1 MGFKRKSKHVVASV
15 DSGDDEPIGTL
26 LKLKGKRNSKRSKVA
41 ADGGGKKVKGGV
53 EKMAAVDDELG
64 GMNDT
69 LAIFRKK
76 LRGPKKDS
84 GSAILVVKD
93 LSSNLSEPMYQS
105 LDESLNLTSE
115 AKRRCPRSNEGE
127 SSGSET
133 IMKSTKGKAET
144 KNKRSKMNLDE
155 IIIENPESNN
165 ACISGN
171 DALRHEKEVEG
182 EALEDSLSAFFQKV
196 QSGIT
201 AKSRNPSRL
210 KLVKVSD
217 DAGSEAAADKSLSTS
232 IIHDDSY
239 SAAVVQDSLH
249 HPPDS
254 NQGLS
259 CSALDSTHFNDEN
272 SGFLSSVKISPS
284 SLRSELGDGK
294 TKCEPPVLGNAPPDS
309 DNFLNIKNDAVCCV
323 EADDLGISTSL
334 CEGEMKTNGDV
345 RTDRLPGKDCLPSYS
360 GQEHLHSSPST
371 FDRPQKDHHTEDLD
385 GPVTVLGTSF
395 EEVDLQQF
403 SSQGV
408 DYQVSER
415 RSSPESDSAN
425 HKFEVVFRK
434 RNDESEEIGVE
445 SEHNLESSHAV
456 LEGECRPRPNID
468 DPSVGEDINGNFAKD
483 GGCLADPETKD
494 STFSVGQRAA
504 RNAKKQRHGDMA
516 YEGDVDWDV
525 LIQSQELFG
534 IHRVDKTREKLNPL
548 FMDDESGK
556 AAAVAAG
563 LKACAVSP
571 LEKIKFKEV
580 LKRKGGLQ
588 EYLACRS
595 VYPVTNRL
603 PTFPEC

>member
-1 MGFKRKSKHVVASV
+1 MVQAMDEDENKMGLKRKSKHVGTSV

-26 LKLKGKRNSKRSKVA
+26 LKLKGKRNSKRSKVG
-41 ADGGGKKVKGGV
+41 ADGGGKKVKGT
-53 EKMAAVDDELG
+53 EKMAAVDEELG

-76 LRGPKKDS
+76 LRGPKKDG
-84 GSAILVVKD
+84 GSAIVAVKD
-93 LSSNLSEPMYQS
+93 FSSNLPEPMCQS
-105 LDESLNLTSE
+105 LNELTSE
-115 AKRRCPRSNEGE
+115 VKRRCPGSNEGE
-127 SSGSET
+127 SSGSAT
-133 IMKSTKGKAET
+133 ILKSTTGKAKM
-144 KNKRSKMNLDE
+144 KNKRSKVNLDAV
-155 IIIENPESNN
+155 IIENSESNDGCYN
-165 ACISGN
+165 VSGN
-171 DALRHEKEVEG
+171 DALRNAKEVATEG
-182 EALEDSLSAFFQKV
+182 EAVEDSLSAYFQKV

-217 DAGSEAAADKSLSTS
+217 DGSEAVADKSLSTS
-232 IIHDDSY
+232 KFDQESFIPDD
-239 SAAVVQDSLH
+239 
-249 HPPDS
+249 
-254 NQGLS
+254 N
-259 CSALDSTHFNDEN
+259 CCE
-272 SGFLSSVKISPS
+272 
-284 SLRSELGDGK
+284 

-309 DNFLNIKNDAVCCV
+309 DNFLNRKNGAVCCV
-323 EADDLGISTSL
+323 EADDLGMSTSL
-334 CEGEMKTNGDV
+334 YEGAAKTNGDV
-345 RTDRLPGKDCLPSYS
+345 KIDRVPGIDLFPSYS
-360 GQEHLHSSPST
+360 GQAELHSAPST
-371 FDRPQKDHHTEDLD
+371 FDGPQKEHHTEDLD
-385 GPVTVLGTSF
+385 GPVTVLGTRF
-395 EEVDLQQF
+395 EEVDLQHF

-408 DYQVSER
+408 DYQVSEC
-415 RSSPESDSAN
+415 RSSPESDSEN

-434 RNDESEEIGVE
+434 HNDESEEIGIK
-445 SEHNLESSHAV
+445 SEHTLEPSHV
-456 LEGECRPRPNID
+456 LRECRPNFD
-468 DPSVGEDINGNFAKD
+468 DPSVGEEINGNCAKD
-483 GGCLADPETKD
+483 SGYLADPETKD

-563 LKACAVSP
+563 LKACAVGP

-595 VYPVTNRL
+595 VYPFTSRL
-603 PTFPEC
+603 HTFPE

>member
-1 MGFKRKSKHVVASV
+1 MVQAMDEEENKMGLKRKSKHVVASV

-41 ADGGGKKVKGGV
+41 ADGGGKKVKGV

-76 LRGPKKDS
+76 LRGPKKDG
-84 GSAILVVKD
+84 GSAIVVVKG
-93 LSSNLSEPMYQS
+93 LSSNLSEPICQS

-115 AKRRCPRSNEGE
+115 VKRRCPGSNEGE

-133 IMKSTKGKAET
+133 IMKSAKVKAKT
-144 KNKRSKMNLDE
+144 KNKRSRMNLDE
-155 IIIENPESNN
+155 IIIENPESNDV
-165 ACISGN
+165 CDDMSGN
-171 DALRHEKEVEG
+171 DALRHAKEVATEG
-182 EALEDSLSAFFQKV
+182 EALEDSLSAFFQNV

-232 IIHDDSY
+232 IIHDNSY
-239 SAAVVQDSLH
+239 CAAVVQESIH
-249 HPPDS
+249 HLADS

-259 CSALDSTHFNDEN
+259 CNDEN
-272 SGFLSSVKISPS
+272 SGLLSSVKISPS
-284 SLRSELGDGK
+284 SLRSELGDAK

-309 DNFLNIKNDAVCCV
+309 DNFPNIKNDAVCCV

-334 CEGEMKTNGDV
+334 CEGETKANGDV
-345 RTDRLPGKDCLPSYS
+345 RIDRVPGDDCLPSYS
-360 GQEHLHSSPST
+360 GQTHLHPSPFT
-371 FDRPQKDHHTEDLD
+371 FDRPQKDHDTEDLD
-385 GPVTVLGTSF
+385 GPVTVLGTHF

-403 SSQGV
+403 
-408 DYQVSER
+408 
-415 RSSPESDSAN
+415 SSPESDSAN

-434 RNDESEEIGVE
+434 RNDESGEIGVE
-445 SEHNLESSHAV
+445 SEHTLEPSHAV
-456 LEGECRPRPNID
+456 LEGECRPRPNFV

-483 GGCLADPETKD
+483 GGCLAEPETKD
-494 STFSVGQRAA
+494 STFSVSQRAA

-534 IHRVDKTREKLNPL
+534 IHREDKTREKLNPI

-603 PTFPEC
+603 PSFPEC